1 MRKKYAFYLLNIG
14 IPLVVGLGIYLFCY
28 KTTYINTAFTNIFGF
43 SLPYI
48 YFDNAIYRFITCW
61 ACDMLWAYS
70 LTFALYLCFRVFK
83 KPLIIT
89 TATSSLFAVII
100 ELLQIN
106 NVINGT
112 FDILDII
119 FELLAIFL
127 AIITVKHFEKQ
138 KTTNKRCYCSQ
149 RLFERVES
157 CFFSALIS

>member
-14 IPLVVGLGIYLFCY
+14 IPLIVGLGIYLFCY
-28 KTTYINTAFTNIFGF
+28 RTTYINSVFTEVFGF

-48 YFDNAIYRFITCW
+48 YFDNAFHRFITCW

-89 TATSSLFAVII
+89 TATSSLFAVTI

-106 NVINGT
+106 GVINGI

-119 FELLAIFL
+119 SELVAISLAVIMIKF
-127 AIITVKHFEKQ
+127 IEKQ
-138 KTTNKRCYCSQ
+138 KK
-149 RLFERVES
+149 
-157 CFFSALIS
+157 